1 MSCEIRAYLENGESV
16 FDVWFNDLDAVAA
29 ARVDRHVRR
38 METEEG
44 LSMLRDLIHATITF
58 KTLAT
63 ETGLN
68 EKSLHRMLGPN
79 GNPTARNM
87 AAILQAVRTV
97 LGFVPQVRIAGAS
110 R

>member
-1 MSCEIRAYLENGESV
+1 MALTRKYKETVLTRIQRDPKFEKALYAEALNAILEG
-16 FDVWFNDLDAVAA
+16 
-29 ARVDRHVRR
+29 
-38 METEEG
+38 ETEEG
-44 LSMLRDLIHATITF
+44 LSMLRDLVHATITF

-68 EKSLHRMLGPN
+68 EKSLHRMLGPH

-97 LGFVPQVRIAGAS
+97 LGFVPQVRIAGA
-110 R
+110 

>member
-1 MSCEIRAYLENGESV
+1 MALTRNYKETILERLQADEAFRKASYAEALSALQENEVSV
-16 FDVWFNDLDAVAA
+16 A
-29 ARVDRHVRR
+29 
-38 METEEG
+38 
-44 LSMLRDLIHATITF
+44 LSMLRDLVHATITF

-68 EKSLHRMLGPN
+68 EKSLHRMLGPH

-97 LGFVPQVRIAGAS
+97 LGFVPQVRIAGA
-110 R
+110 